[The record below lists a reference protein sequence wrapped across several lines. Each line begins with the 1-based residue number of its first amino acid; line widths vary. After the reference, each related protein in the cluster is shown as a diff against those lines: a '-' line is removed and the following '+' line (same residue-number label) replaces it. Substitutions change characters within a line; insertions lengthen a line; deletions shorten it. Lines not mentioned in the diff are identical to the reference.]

1 MLIQR
6 NIDLR
11 HLMWHSQTLLLA
23 KSLHRNLNFLRDYL
37 PLHLLLFL
45 YQLLKMLSYDTRNS
59 ILIFWSIL
67 IKLQIQ
73 WIVEQIHLFLTNLRN
88 DLKWLMVLLNKHINY
103 LAGDFGLFS
112 SQRLVCVLLHDVLKL
127 ELLIHG
133 LGELNVGVF
142 GNVAGELVVLSGFA
156 PGLFVLSWS
165 TEAVLVTD
173 ILTCKIVILLVLWTI
188 SHLFFIIFDLNV
200 AFIKMLHEN
209 T

>member
-1 MLIQR
+1 MLIQW

-23 KSLHRNLNFLRDYL
+23 KSLHRHLDFLRDYL

-45 YQLLKMLSYDTRNS
+45 YQLLKMLSYDARNS

-73 WIVEQIHLFLTNLRN
+73 WIIEQIHLFLPNLRN
-88 DLKWLMVLLNKHINY
+88 DFKWLMVLLNKHINY
-103 LAGDFGLFS
+103 LAGYFGLFS
-112 SQRLVCVLLHDVLKL
+112 QRLVRVLLHDVLKL

-142 GNVAGELVVLSGFA
+142 GNIADELVVLSGFA

-165 TEAVLVTD
+165 SETVLVTD
-173 ILTCKIVILLVLWTI
+173 ILTCKVVILLVLWTI
-188 SHLFFIIFDLNV
+188 SHLFFIVFDLNV
-200 AFIKMLHEN
+200 AFIKMFHEN
-209 T
+209 A